1 MIETQINGIEKP
13 KPRRNDP
20 VSIKLLLEAGVHF
33 GHQKRRWNPRMKQYV
48 FTQRNGIHIIDLQQS
63 VGKIQEARNFVR
75 DLIADGGDIV
85 FVGTKKQAQE
95 VVLEEA
101 TRCGAYYVARRWLGG
116 MLTNFTTIQARI
128 DYLVRL
134 EDRKARGELELLPKK
149 EALKLEKE
157 MARLNGL
164 FSGVKEMTKIPS
176 ALFVVDLMKEK
187 IAVAEA
193 KQLGI
198 PIVAMVDTDCDPRI
212 VDYPIPSNDDAIKAI
227 RLLCSIMA
235 DAVLEGKAGIEL
247 FEQEMREQAANEA
260 GIGEEPEVA
269 EVEVQEEEINTIL
282 PTSSDEEP
290 EKQVPEAE

>member
-1 MIETQINGIEKP
+1 
-13 KPRRNDP
+13 
-20 VSIKLLLEAGVHF
+20 
-33 GHQKRRWNPRMKQYV
+33 
-48 FTQRNGIHIIDLQQS
+48 
-63 VGKIQEARNFVR
+63 
-75 DLIADGGDIV
+75 
-85 FVGTKKQAQE
+85 
-95 VVLEEA
+95 
-101 TRCGAYYVARRWLGG
+101 